1 MDVKNLCLGVLS
13 EGDATGYDI
22 KKYFECTFSHFFVAG
37 FGSIYP
43 ALADLTKD
51 GLVTCREE
59 AQDNRPDK
67 KVYSI
72 TASGRAAFVRSLE
85 QTPPRHKIRSEF
97 MVLLHFAH
105 LLSRDRVAAILDERV
120 SNITRDL
127 QMLDGILAE
136 ECGGECQLDP
146 GQRFG
151 IGMVHEALRASRDFI
166 VAKREEFLAELDGV
180 KDEDDTRERA

>member
-1 MDVKNLCLGVLS
+1 MDVKTLCLGVLS
-13 EGDATGYDI
+13 EGDASGYDI

-59 AQDNRPDK
+59 AQDNRPDR

-72 TASGRAAFVRSLE
+72 TPAGRSDFVRSLE

-105 LLSRDRVAAILDERV
+105 LLPRERVAAILDERV
-120 SNITRDL
+120 GNITRDL
-127 QMLDGILAE
+127 QMLDGVLAE
-136 ECGGECQLDP
+136 EDRGDCELAP

-151 IGMVHEALRASRDFI
+151 VGMVHEALRASRDFI
-166 VAKREEFLAELDGV
+166 VAKREEFLAELDESR
-180 KDEDDTRERA
+180 DEYNNCERA